1 MKNTLS
7 SFSFSVLYFL
17 PPPLFLPD
25 LSLSPFLGK
34 YNESCPWASCRLH
47 TWWLYRN
54 FTLICMGLRGGSF
67 YESRILFWLRC
78 SGNSNPG
85 TERDGTQMLSSIVAC
100 VSLHSHYTD
109 VCLSQSERERGREG
123 EMERRREA
131 WIENISLAVIKVF
144 MYKSYSVVCSHK
156 QQKIAD
162 GMRDNRRD
170 NHITTHPFKQGLY
183 FNYIFQSILT
193 RSLPSP
199 DHLREDMPSVWGPDE
214 WSQGQSRRAAE
225 TAQQLHQPEG
235 QSSSRE
241 W

>member
-25 LSLSPFLGK
+25 LSLSPFWRK

-85 TERDGTQMLSSIVAC
+85 TERDGTQMLSSIVAR

-109 VCLSQSERERGREG
+109 VCLSQSEREREREG
-123 EMERRREA
+123 ERERWRE
-131 WIENISLAVIKVF
+131 
-144 MYKSYSVVCSHK
+144 
-156 QQKIAD
+156 
-162 GMRDNRRD
+162 
-170 NHITTHPFKQGLY
+170 
-183 FNYIFQSILT
+183 
-193 RSLPSP
+193 
-199 DHLREDMPSVWGPDE
+199 RETDDW
-214 WSQGQSRRAAE
+214 AE
-225 TAQQLHQPEG
+225 VG
-235 QSSSRE
+235 WFVKCSSSLIQCISVPRII
-241 W
+241 